1 MLDHIQQNLQRAQHR
16 MKNQADKNRQERQF
30 QVGDWVYVKLQ
41 PYVQQS
47 VQCRAN
53 QKLSFKYFGPYLI
66 LQKIGQVAYKLQLP
80 ASSQIHP
87 VFHVSQLKKVVPPQ
101 VTVSADDEL
110 NLLTLFIRLPPARVL
125 GTRLQLVGRHVV
137 SEALVQRQSCPT
149 HWAQWEPLASLPQA
163 LSASATATSVPS
175 TSRGHDAA

>member
-1 MLDHIQQNLQRAQHR
+1 MLDHIQQNLQRAQHC

-47 VQCRAN
+47 VQRRAN

-87 VFHVSQLKKVVPPQ
+87 VFHVSQLKKAV
-101 VTVSADDEL
+101 DEL
-110 NLLTLFIRLPPARVL
+110 NLLTLFISLPPARVL

-175 TSRGHDAA
+175 TS

>member
-16 MKNQADKNRQERQF
+16 MKTQADKNRQERQF

-41 PYVQQS
+41 PYVQRS
-47 VQCRAN
+47 VQRRAN

-87 VFHVSQLKKVVPPQ
+87 VIHVS
-101 VTVSADDEL
+101 
-110 NLLTLFIRLPPARVL
+110 
-125 GTRLQLVGRHVV
+125 
-137 SEALVQRQSCPT
+137 
-149 HWAQWEPLASLPQA
+149 
-163 LSASATATSVPS
+163 
-175 TSRGHDAA
+175 

>member
-1 MLDHIQQNLQRAQHR
+1 
-16 MKNQADKNRQERQF
+16 
-30 QVGDWVYVKLQ
+30 VYVKLQ

-47 VQCRAN
+47 VQRRAN

-66 LQKIGQVAYKLQLP
+66 LQKVGQVAYKLQLP

-87 VFHVSQLKKVVPPQ
+87 VIHVSQLKKALPPQ

-110 NLLTLFIRLPPARVL
+110 NLLTLFLSLPPARLL

-137 SEALVQRQSCPT
+137 PEALVQRQSCPS
-149 HWAQWEPLASLPQA
+149 HWVQWESLSSLPTA
-163 LSASATATSVPS
+163 MSASTTSSYVPPA
-175 TSRGHDAA
+175 SRGHDVA